1 MGPAKHKGLPAV
13 AATTVSVARLEK
25 ARGRFARTST
35 SQLLRSECT
44 WHQCQVR
51 KQIDSMVAAL
61 KEEQAAEVKKK
72 DYCIEELQKN
82 RLVDYWALASHSL
95 C

>member
-1 MGPAKHKGLPAV
+1 
-13 AATTVSVARLEK
+13 
-25 ARGRFARTST
+25 
-35 SQLLRSECT
+35 
-44 WHQCQVR
+44 
-51 KQIDSMVAAL
+51 MVAAL

-82 RLVDYWALASHSL
+82 RLVDCALASHSL